1 MFVLFLRSPI
11 YTRIFTPE
19 EYGFYSLVNITFTY
33 LSSVSFAWV
42 SNCAWRYYLNYK
54 INHQISTYSLLLSFL
69 FLCSAILNII
79 ITFTWIS
86 LADNLLLKKLIFGGF
101 LYFLTNELINIA
113 LIPIRIEGRARLYNL
128 LHSIRIVLSFSL
140 LLVLTFVG
148 NIRIEAFFIS
158 GVVINISY
166 IIYVSGKNLFHF
178 NVRFTLINRSELR
191 KFLHY
196 GFSNLSV
203 NLCMFILISSD
214 RYLLAAYTDI
224 GSVGVYNQ
232 IYNIAQIGIISLI
245 NVYQAA
251 INPVI
256 FETLESN
263 AKNSN
268 KILAEFA
275 YRSIYLFLP
284 IIILFALFSKSIS
297 YILLGKEFRD
307 GYYLLPYIAIGV
319 FLNGLNYFAMVKF
332 KFTNRLTFMLYGAII
347 ATVINICLNVILIP
361 IYGMIAAAITTL
373 ISYAILWMFYY
384 LGSNNNYLFHLKYRK
399 KYFLLLRVILLII
412 TIYFLTM
419 HFIGYN
425 NLSIL
430 PSLFLATILMITYIL
445 LTIKI
450 NPFLSNPIKKN

>member
-19 EYGFYSLVNITFTY
+19 EYGFYSLVNITFSY